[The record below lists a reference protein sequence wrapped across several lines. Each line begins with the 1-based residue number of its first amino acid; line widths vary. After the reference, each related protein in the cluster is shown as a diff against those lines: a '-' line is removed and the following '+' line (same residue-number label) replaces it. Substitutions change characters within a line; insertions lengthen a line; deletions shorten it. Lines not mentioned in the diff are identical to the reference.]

1 VIHRLCAAAAVVITL
16 PVTLFSLGLVVA
28 RNLRPLHLPLS
39 EVELGNFV
47 ARLEAIAAE
56 RDR

>member
-1 VIHRLCAAAAVVITL
+1 L
-16 PVTLFSLGLVVA
+16 PVTLFSLGLVVM
-28 RNLRPLHLPLS
+28 RNLRPFHFPLT

-56 RDR
+56 RDG